1 MGSADLLAA
10 DTADVGHTA
19 WWAWVLCGLV
29 AIGCIAAGW
38 FAFARSRATT
48 DQGTRWFRLLCVHDR
63 LWGEPSSRRISADR
77 LAGGLGLSLMD
88 ATLSTATVPTKPFGR
103 GWLGD
108 ASATLVG
115 VPEHAAARM
124 PFAASGCGVW
134 ALPAEA
140 PPEGAQISGL
150 ANQLS
155 VPPAPGWFIG
165 LTDAGESMLV
175 HPIPGATFAV
185 FGTSAQLRALE
196 GSMNWP
202 EELFELRRFSG
213 GVGGAT
219 DPRDA
224 AHVPNA
230 SGMAEQLGPADPT
243 DPASSKEDTKTR
255 VLLVEIP
262 AAMRGSRHGSVGFA
276 AAEDVLAQG
285 RERLQLL
292 GHPTVDVYIAVP
304 PVGTGTILAHGE
316 HREYFNFFA
325 VSAPAPKPA
334 PKPATQTVPQLAPKP
349 APQPVPQNAPVAAVA
364 TAPAAAAA
372 TPAPARSRR
381 AKHRR
386 ARANAHKHRFP
397 HGAVSGSVAGSASGA
412 VSGPAAGSASTGSA
426 PADPLPLPTGERLAR
441 VVSARSASSSS
452 AG

>member
-1 MGSADLLAA
+1 MGSVALFAA
-10 DTADVGHTA
+10 DSADARHAA
-19 WWAWVLCGLV
+19 WWAWVLCGLL

-63 LWGEPSSRRISADR
+63 LWGEPSSRRISSDR
-77 LAGGLGLSLMD
+77 LAGGLGLSFMD
-88 ATLSTATVPTKPFGR
+88 ATLSTATIPTKPFGR

-108 ASATLVG
+108 SSATLVG

-140 PPEGAQISGL
+140 PPVGAQVSSL
-150 ANQLS
+150 EEQLN

-185 FGTSAQLRALE
+185 FGTSGQLRALE

-213 GVGGAT
+213 NAARAEGIADPAGKAGAMGVADGLGAT
-219 DPRDA
+219 VALAGDE
-224 AHVPNA
+224 
-230 SGMAEQLGPADPT
+230 G
-243 DPASSKEDTKTR
+243 TKTQ
-255 VLLVEIP
+255 VLFVEVT
-262 AAMRGSRHGSVGFA
+262 AASRGPRNPRGSHNGSVGFA
-276 AAEDVLAQG
+276 AAEGVLAQG

-292 GHPTVDVYIAVP
+292 GRPTVDVYIAVP

-325 VSAPAPKPA
+325 VTAPAPKPA
-334 PKPATQTVPQLAPKP
+334 PQPAAQTVPKLAPKP
-349 APQPVPQNAPVAAVA
+349 APQSVPQNAPVAAVA
-364 TAPAAAAA
+364 AAPTAAAA
-372 TPAPARSRR
+372 TPAPVRSRR

-386 ARANAHKHRFP
+386 ARPNAHKHRFP
-397 HGAVSGSVAGSASGA
+397 HGAVSG
-412 VSGPAAGSASTGSA
+412 PAAGSASTA
-426 PADPLPLPTGERLAR
+426 PAPAEPLPLPTGERFAR

>member
-1 MGSADLLAA
+1 MGSVALLAA

-38 FAFARSRATT
+38 FAFAHSRTTT

-63 LWGEPSSRRISADR
+63 LWGEPSSRRISTDR

-88 ATLSTATVPTKPFGR
+88 ATLSTATVPAKPFGR

-108 ASATLVG
+108 SPATLVG

-140 PPEGAQISGL
+140 PPVGAEVAGL
-150 ANQLS
+150 AEQLS
-155 VPPAPGWFIG
+155 VPASPGWFIG

-185 FGTSAQLRALE
+185 FGTSAQLSALE

-202 EELFELRRFSG
+202 EELFALRWYSG
-213 GVGGAT
+213 NAGRAGAVGVADALGAT
-219 DPRDA
+219 DALVGDEGA
-224 AHVPNA
+224 
-230 SGMAEQLGPADPT
+230 
-243 DPASSKEDTKTR
+243 KTQ
-255 VLLVEIP
+255 VLFVEVP
-262 AAMRGSRHGSVGFA
+262 AASRDPRNPHNSRSGSVGFA

-304 PVGTGTILAHGE
+304 PVGTGTVLAHGE

-325 VSAPAPKPA
+325 VTAPALKSAPKPA
-334 PKPATQTVPQLAPKP
+334 AQTVPQLA
-349 APQPVPQNAPVAAVA
+349 AVAAPA
-364 TAPAAAAA
+364 TAPTAGTA

-381 AKHRR
+381 ARHRR
-386 ARANAHKHRFP
+386 ARPNAHKHRFP
-397 HGAVSGSVAGSASGA
+397 HDAVSGSASGA
-412 VSGPAAGSASTGSA
+412 VSGSVAPAAAG
-426 PADPLPLPTGERLAR
+426 ADPLPLPTGERLAR
-441 VVSARSASSSS
+441 VVSARSARSSS

>member
-1 MGSADLLAA
+1 MGSAALLAA

-29 AIGCIAAGW
+29 AIGCIATGW

-48 DQGTRWFRLLCVHDR
+48 DQDTRWFRLLCVHDR
-63 LWGEPSSRRISADR
+63 LWGEPSSRRISSER

-88 ATLSTATVPTKPFGR
+88 ATLSTATVPAKPFGR

-108 ASATLVG
+108 SSATLVG
-115 VPEHAAARM
+115 VPKHAAARM

-140 PPEGAQISGL
+140 PPVGAEVAGP
-150 ANQLS
+150 AEQLS
-155 VPPAPGWFIG
+155 VPAAPGWFIG
-165 LTDAGESMLV
+165 LTDAGESMQV

-213 GVGGAT
+213 NAGRAGAVGVADALGAT
-219 DPRDA
+219 DALVSDEGAKTQVLFVEVPTASRAPRNP
-224 AHVPNA
+224 HKSR
-230 SGMAEQLGPADPT
+230 SGG
-243 DPASSKEDTKTR
+243 
-255 VLLVEIP
+255 
-262 AAMRGSRHGSVGFA
+262 VGFA

-304 PVGTGTILAHGE
+304 PVGTGTVLAHGE

-325 VSAPAPKPA
+325 VTAPAPR
-334 PKPATQTVPQLAPKP
+334 LAPKTASQP
-349 APQPVPQNAPVAAVA
+349 ASQNTRVAAVA
-364 TAPAAAAA
+364 ATTAPAPA
-372 TPAPARSRR
+372 TSRR
-381 AKHRR
+381 ARHRR
-386 ARANAHKHRFP
+386 VRSHAHKHRFP
-397 HGAVSGSVAGSASGA
+397 HGAVSGSASGA
-412 VSGPAAGSASTGSA
+412 VSGSVAPAAAG
-426 PADPLPLPTGERLAR
+426 ADPLPLPTGERLAR

>member
-1 MGSADLLAA
+1 MGSVALFAA
-10 DTADVGHTA
+10 DSADARHTA
-19 WWAWVLCGLV
+19 WWAWVLCGLL

-63 LWGEPSSRRISADR
+63 LWGEPSSRRISSDR

-108 ASATLVG
+108 SSATLVG

-140 PPEGAQISGL
+140 PPVGAQVSGL
-150 ANQLS
+150 ADQLS

-185 FGTSAQLRALE
+185 FGTSGQLRALE

-202 EELFELRRFSG
+202 EELFDLHRLSG
-213 GVGGAT
+213 NAASANGMANPIGTAGAMGVADGLGAT
-219 DPRDA
+219 DSLAGDE
-224 AHVPNA
+224 
-230 SGMAEQLGPADPT
+230 G
-243 DPASSKEDTKTR
+243 TKTQ
-255 VLLVEIP
+255 VLLVEVTV
-262 AAMRGSRHGSVGFA
+262 ASRGPRNPRGPLSGSVDFA

-292 GHPTVDVYIAVP
+292 GRPTVDVYIAVP

-325 VSAPAPKPA
+325 VTAPV
-334 PKPATQTVPQLAPKP
+334 PKPATQPAPKP
-349 APQPVPQNAPVAAVA
+349 APQPVPQNAPVAAPA
-364 TAPAAAAA
+364 TAPTVGAA
-372 TPAPARSRR
+372 TPAPARSKRP
-381 AKHRR
+381 KHRR
-386 ARANAHKHRFP
+386 ARPNAHKHRFP
-397 HGAVSGSVAGSASGA
+397 HGAVSG
-412 VSGPAAGSASTGSA
+412 PAASSASTAPA

>member
-1 MGSADLLAA
+1 MGSVALFAA
-10 DTADVGHTA
+10 DSADVGHTA

-63 LWGEPSSRRISADR
+63 LWGEPSSRQISTDR
-77 LAGGLGLSLMD
+77 LAGGLGLSLVD

-108 ASATLVG
+108 SSATLVG

-134 ALPAEA
+134 ALSAEA
-140 PPEGAQISGL
+140 PPEGTQVSGL
-150 ANQLS
+150 AEQLS
-155 VPPAPGWFIG
+155 VPAAPGWFIG

-185 FGTSAQLRALE
+185 FGTSGQLRALE

-202 EELFELRRFSG
+202 EELFELHRLSG
-213 GVGGAT
+213 NAGRAT
-219 DPRDA
+219 DPADA
-224 AHVPNA
+224 ANA
-230 SGMAEQLGPADPT
+230 TGAADAPS
-243 DPASSKEDTKTR
+243 ASVSNETTKTR
-255 VLLVEIP
+255 VLLVEVP
-262 AAMRGSRHGSVGFA
+262 AASRGPRNPHSSHSSRNGSVGFA

-292 GHPTVDVYIAVP
+292 GRPTVDVYIAVP

-325 VSAPAPKPA
+325 VTAPAPKP
-334 PKPATQTVPQLAPKP
+334 APKP
-349 APQPVPQNAPVAAVA
+349 APQPVPQNAPVAVPA
-364 TAPAAAAA
+364 TAPTAGAA

-386 ARANAHKHRFP
+386 VRPNAHKHRFP
-397 HGAVSGSVAGSASGA
+397 HGAVSGSASGA
-412 VSGPAAGSASTGSA
+412 VSSSVAPAPA

>member
-1 MGSADLLAA
+1 MGSVALFAA
-10 DTADVGHTA
+10 DSADARHTA
-19 WWAWVLCGLV
+19 WWAWVLCGLL

-63 LWGEPSSRRISADR
+63 LWGEPSSRRISSDR

-108 ASATLVG
+108 SSATLVG

-140 PPEGAQISGL
+140 PPVGAQVSGL
-150 ANQLS
+150 ADQLS

-185 FGTSAQLRALE
+185 FGTSGQLRALE

-202 EELFELRRFSG
+202 EELFDLHRLSG
-213 GVGGAT
+213 NAASANGMANPIGTAGAMGVADGLGAT
-219 DPRDA
+219 DSLAGDE
-224 AHVPNA
+224 
-230 SGMAEQLGPADPT
+230 G
-243 DPASSKEDTKTR
+243 TKTQ
-255 VLLVEIP
+255 VLLVEVTV
-262 AAMRGSRHGSVGFA
+262 ASRGPRNPRGPLSGSVGFA

-292 GHPTVDVYIAVP
+292 GRPTVDVYIAVP

-325 VSAPAPKPA
+325 VTAPV
-334 PKPATQTVPQLAPKP
+334 PKPATQPAPKP
-349 APQPVPQNAPVAAVA
+349 APQPVPQNAPVAAPA
-364 TAPAAAAA
+364 TAPTVGAA
-372 TPAPARSRR
+372 TPAPARSKRP
-381 AKHRR
+381 KHRR
-386 ARANAHKHRFP
+386 ARPNAHKHRFP
-397 HGAVSGSVAGSASGA
+397 HGAVSG
-412 VSGPAAGSASTGSA
+412 PAASSASTAPA

>member
-1 MGSADLLAA
+1 MGSVAVLAA

-48 DQGTRWFRLLCVHDR
+48 DQDTRWFRLLCVHDR
-63 LWGEPSSRRISADR
+63 LWGEPSSRRISTDR
-77 LAGGLGLSLMD
+77 LAGGLGLSLVD
-88 ATLSTATVPTKPFGR
+88 ATLSTATVPSKPFGR

-108 ASATLVG
+108 SSATLVG

-140 PPEGAQISGL
+140 PPVGAEVAGL
-150 ANQLS
+150 AEQLS
-155 VPPAPGWFIG
+155 VPAAPGWFIG

-175 HPIPGATFAV
+175 HPIPSATFAV

-202 EELFELRRFSG
+202 EELFELRRLSG
-213 GVGGAT
+213 NAGRAGAVGVADALGAT
-219 DPRDA
+219 DALTGDE
-224 AHVPNA
+224 
-230 SGMAEQLGPADPT
+230 G
-243 DPASSKEDTKTR
+243 TKTQ
-255 VLLVEIP
+255 VLLVEVP
-262 AAMRGSRHGSVGFA
+262 AASRGPRNPHSSHSSRNGSVGFA

-304 PVGTGTILAHGE
+304 PVGTGTVLAHGE

-325 VSAPAPKPA
+325 VTAPAPR
-334 PKPATQTVPQLAPKP
+334 LAPKTASQP
-349 APQPVPQNAPVAAVA
+349 APQNTPVAAVA
-364 TAPAAAAA
+364 ATTAP
-372 TPAPARSRR
+372 TPATSRR
-381 AKHRR
+381 ARHRR
-386 ARANAHKHRFP
+386 VRSHAHKHRFP
-397 HGAVSGSVAGSASGA
+397 HGAVSGSAA
-412 VSGPAAGSASTGSA
+412 GPASTAAASADS
-426 PADPLPLPTGERLAR
+426 LLLPTGERLAR

>member
-1 MGSADLLAA
+1 MGSVAFLAA
-10 DTADVGHTA
+10 DSTDARYTA
-19 WWAWVLCGLV
+19 WWAWVLCGLL

-63 LWGEPSSRRISADR
+63 LWGEPSSRRISSDR
-77 LAGGLGLSLMD
+77 LAGGFGLSLMD

-108 ASATLVG
+108 SSATLVG

-140 PPEGAQISGL
+140 PPVGAQVSGL
-150 ANQLS
+150 ADQLS

-185 FGTSAQLRALE
+185 FGTSGQLRALE

-202 EELFELRRFSG
+202 EELFDLHRLSG
-213 GVGGAT
+213 NAASANGMANPIGTAGAMGVADGLGAT
-219 DPRDA
+219 DSLAGDE
-224 AHVPNA
+224 
-230 SGMAEQLGPADPT
+230 G
-243 DPASSKEDTKTR
+243 TKTQ
-255 VLLVEIP
+255 VLLVEVTV
-262 AAMRGSRHGSVGFA
+262 ASRGPRNPRGPLSGSVGFA

-292 GHPTVDVYIAVP
+292 GRPTVDVYIAVP

-325 VSAPAPKPA
+325 VTAPV
-334 PKPATQTVPQLAPKP
+334 PKPATQPAPKP
-349 APQPVPQNAPVAAVA
+349 APQPVPQNAPVAAPA
-364 TAPAAAAA
+364 TAPTVGAA
-372 TPAPARSRR
+372 TPAPARSKRP
-381 AKHRR
+381 KHRR
-386 ARANAHKHRFP
+386 ARPNAHKHRFP
-397 HGAVSGSVAGSASGA
+397 HGAVSG
-412 VSGPAAGSASTGSA
+412 PAASSASTAPA